1 MLFTPTTSM
10 VASLVKAHIEG
21 HLEERLVHFSKPKL
35 LIVDELGYFSFEPEA
50 AHLFFQLVSR
60 RYERSR
66 MLLTSNRS
74 LGEWGQVFGDNVV
87 ATAILDL
94 GSAAPSQPCHHDSG

>member
-1 MLFTPTTSM
+1 M
-10 VASLVKAHIEG
+10 VASLAKAHIEG

-35 LIVDELGYFSFEPEA
+35 LIVDELGYLPFEPDA

-60 RYERSR
+60 RYERGS

-74 LGEWGQVFGDNVV
+74 VGEWG
-87 ATAILDL
+87 
-94 GSAAPSQPCHHDSG
+94 DSYRLSEKKRSGLYKPAEQE